1 MSETF
6 VHTRG
11 RSTEL
16 ELALSSTM
24 IAAGGVLLGVQL
36 DGLRRVHGTGWAGL
50 AMGLF
55 VALFAT
61 AIVARRAVLP
71 RDGISW
77 WGTIAALFGVAFLV
91 GGVLVPAGAWL
102 FFELGLLTWFFAR
115 SRSAPGLFVT
125 PAAIVAL
132 TAMLLFRL
140 WLTYKASRGEFQVG
154 AIEVPFLSS
163 LPFDFLAPFR
173 RIPVGSFSAD
183 ELVFPSS
190 EGLDFP
196 ATIGLWAL
204 GFVQVV
210 IGLAWRARAASEHE
224 DDRVHGTIRR
234 LPPEISRL
242 VETLIPEDEWEELG
256 LHGLSQR
263 KLEKR
268 IEELVRAR
276 VGRAHDVEKLL
287 RSAAQLSSGAAGGF
301 GAEIA
306 GALESGK
313 EPE

>member
-1 MSETF
+1 MNETTF
-6 VHTRG
+6 SHARG

-102 FFELGLLTWFFAR
+102 FFELALLTWFFAR

-154 AIEVPFLSS
+154 AIEVPLLSS

-196 ATIGLWAL
+196 ATIALWAL

-234 LPPEISRL
+234 LPPEIARL

-287 RSAAQLSSGAAGGF
+287 RSAQLSTGAAGGF